1 MEWKDGIAGAISGV
15 ATRCCVAPLD
25 VIKIRLQLQT
35 NCQGSSRDYR
45 GFLGTFQT
53 IVRREGVVALW
64 KGNLAAEFLW
74 GGYMG
79 TQFLAYRSLQ
89 NAIHHH
95 TFMHGGGRNNEHASQ
110 AQDTRLN
117 DGSKVLRDLICGG
130 LAGGFATMTTYPFDL
145 VRTRLA
151 AQTEPKI
158 YHGVLDAFYRI
169 LISER
174 MRGFYRGL
182 APSLIQVMPYMGI
195 QFSIYEA
202 LKRFISTQTK
212 EGSQGWKESMFC
224 GCVAGSI
231 SKISTLPL
239 DVTKKRMQVMGTTML
254 AASQGRKISS
264 MREVVRGILRDEG
277 WQGFFRGGLPSVMKT
292 ALSSG
297 LSFAI
302 YELMLKIL

>member
-79 TQFLAYRSLQ
+79 TQFLAYRSL
-89 NAIHHH
+89 
-95 TFMHGGGRNNEHASQ
+95 Q

>member
-45 GFLGTFQT
+45 GFLGTFQ
-53 IVRREGVVALW
+53 VVALW

-89 NAIHHH
+89 
-95 TFMHGGGRNNEHASQ
+95 

-117 DGSKVLRDLICGG
+117 DGS
-130 LAGGFATMTTYPFDL
+130 
-145 VRTRLA
+145 
-151 AQTEPKI
+151 KI

-169 LISER
+169 LIR
-174 MRGFYRGL
+174 L

-212 EGSQGWKESMFC
+212 EGSQGNRIIPLTID
-224 GCVAGSI
+224 SI
-231 SKISTLPL
+231 
-239 DVTKKRMQVMGTTML
+239 VT
-254 AASQGRKISS
+254 ASQGRKISS